1 MTTPVLYRKRII
13 PDECILLKDDHLFYQ
28 DSSILM
34 TAWTAIRPKPVL
46 NHGFSCYYL
55 NDGFKISK
63 FFDHDDQFMYWYCDI
78 ISHEYDKNTNT
89 YIFTDL
95 LADVIIMP
103 DGQVKIMDLDELS
116 FALDNELLPPASV
129 SEALRKVDRLLRLFY
144 QGSLERYLR
153 EFDER
158 IERYKKDISFF

>member
-1 MTTPVLYRKRII
+1 MTTPVLYRKRLI

-28 DSSILM
+28 DSDILM

-46 NHGFSCYYL
+46 DHGFSCYYL

-129 SEALRKVDRLLRLFY
+129 SEALCKVDRLLSLFY